1 MIAVAQENPKSEA
14 RPSTFAQDALSLSNG
29 RNSKQIQN
37 SKFKIKKQKYYLF
50 AF

>member
-1 MIAVAQENPKSEA
+1 MIAV
-14 RPSTFAQDALSLSNG
+14 AQDALSLSNG